1 LLRSIRLCSPAWNYN
16 ALSDWIGEPMN
27 IFIAGGTGA
36 IGRVLVPLL
45 TNAGHKV
52 VALARSADR
61 AERLS
66 QMGAVPVV
74 GDVFDKVGLEKI
86 VVDSQA
92 EIVLHQLTAFGTKD
106 GDPYA
111 ETIRVRIEG
120 TRNLVAAARA
130 AARAARVR
138 RFIAQSISFMCRPIG
153 DGLTD
158 EETPLHL
165 DAPAGVLPLANAIAS
180 LESQTLS
187 ANQMLGTV
195 LRYGWF
201 YGPGTSYDP
210 DGSIPTAIRKGAM
223 PIVGP
228 GAGTYSF
235 INLLDAAEAT
245 VKVLS
250 HEACGIYNIVDD
262 SPVRMSEWLPFAA
275 KLLNAPVPGHLD
287 EALARKQ
294 IGDMRVYYMN
304 EQSGASNAKAKRD
317 FNWQPAIPSWRTGF
331 EALYLNKSRER

>member
-1 LLRSIRLCSPAWNYN
+1 
-16 ALSDWIGEPMN
+16 MN

-45 TNAGHKV
+45 VTAGHKV
-52 VALARSADR
+52 VALARSPDR
-61 AERLS
+61 ASQLE

-74 GDVFDKVGLEKI
+74 GDVYDEVQLTRLVAESEAE
-86 VVDSQA
+86 VV
-92 EIVLHQLTAFGTKD
+92 IHQLTAFGTRD

-120 TRNLVAAARA
+120 TRNLVS

-138 RFIAQSISFMCRPIG
+138 RFIAQSISFMCSPSG
-153 DGLTD
+153 SGLTD

-165 DAPAGVLPLANAIAS
+165 DAPAGVRPLAQAIAS
-180 LESQTLS
+180 LESRTLDAS
-187 ANQMLGTV
+187 GMSGTV

-223 PIVGP
+223 PIVGA

-235 INLLDAAEAT
+235 INLRDAAAAT
-245 VKVLS
+245 VKVLG
-250 HEACGIYNIVDD
+250 HEASGIYNIVDD
-262 SPVRMSEWLPFAA
+262 SPARLSEWLPFAA
-275 KLLNAPVPGHLD
+275 KLLDAPALGHMD
-287 EALARKQ
+287 EALARQKL
-294 IGDMRVYYMN
+294 GDMRVYYMN
-304 EQSGASNAKAKRD
+304 EQRGASNEKAKRE
-317 FNWQPAIPSWRTGF
+317 FNWQPTFPSWRTGF
-331 EALYLNKSRER
+331 EALYLNRS